1 MEMVYQK
8 DQNQKI
14 SPVIIPVSMSH
25 QYKIKLNEIV
35 AMPLLEHCKEH
46 ILYKMKDI
54 R

>member
-1 MEMVYQK
+1 MKMAYQK

-14 SPVIIPVSMSH
+14 SSVIIPVSMSH
-25 QYKIKLNEIV
+25 HYKIKINGIV

-46 ILYKMKDI
+46 ILYKMGDI